1 MDNERYLVPVE
12 EIDCLLG
19 PGKVIM
25 GIRHQSNVHNDLD
38 SRAISHLIC
47 GVKDTPDG
55 RRPMSDDG
63 SAGSPQARVSD
74 LNRASLKFAIRNP
87 KSHHGPRSPVPRQQ
101 KSEIRNPK
109 SEIYPL
115 STLNLP

>member
-12 EIDCLLG
+12 EIDCLLD

-38 SRAISHLIC
+38 SRAISHLTC

-55 RRPMSDDG
+55 RLPMSDDRWNFEFG
-63 SAGSPQARVSD
+63 TSSREPQSNDFGFR
-74 LNRASLKFAIRNP
+74 I
-87 KSHHGPRSPVPRQQ
+87 
-101 KSEIRNPK
+101 
-109 SEIYPL
+109 
-115 STLNLP
+115 